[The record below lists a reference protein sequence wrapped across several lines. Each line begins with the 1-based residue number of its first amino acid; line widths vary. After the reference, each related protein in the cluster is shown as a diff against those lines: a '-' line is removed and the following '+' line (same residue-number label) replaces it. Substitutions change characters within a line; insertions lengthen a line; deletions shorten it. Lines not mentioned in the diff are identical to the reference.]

1 MSWQR
6 DFCEFF
12 GDLAKK
18 RSLVGDCSEVP
29 SPKIRMDSSNL
40 KLALLDMGGTI
51 NGILDP
57 SDSVTMTS
65 RVGSPLL
72 N

>member
-51 NGILDP
+51 NGP